1 FKVDYI
7 SLYTSPSVTLH
18 FGPTHQIYY
27 LPEVLLQRLGNI
39 PSRDAWTHE
48 IHLVDVDAS
57 IGHVLIHF
65 LHTGVYQ
72 TLNDEYI
79 EGAGYNHKTL
89 VRNEFQTAVLAL
101 EAAKKYSVPGLQELA
116 QVELERR
123 GREICLRDAVRA
135 IREESIAGT
144 SDENAW
150 LRDFVSKKVRWT
162 FEHDR
167 PILSAPELFENIESP
182 TLVRLLAQVIIS
194 LYSEEVDKLRKG
206 KTATDKK
213 STPEKKEDDDLWRI
227 LGFGRNAKNQEK
239 KNKGVLEEEHLS
251 PEPEPELVVDEPSPA
266 KEDDPWGCGWEKLA
280 PEPESVPEPQLEPE
294 PSKMEVDRYAG
305 LSKSQAKKLK
315 AKLDKE
321 VKLKEEEDA
330 KRQKEEEEEAAKIMQ
345 REEEEAELIPMET
358 GATSKDDDCE
368 LRLEHLF
375 RDNRWWDCKPCEL
388 YMQKAAL
395 KSYLV
400 GLPNVNELSTSNG

>member
-1 FKVDYI
+1 M
-7 SLYTSPSVTLH
+7 
-18 FGPTHQIYY
+18 
-27 LPEVLLQRLGNI
+27 GNI
-39 PSRDAWTHE
+39 PIRDAWTHE

-72 TLNDEYI
+72 TLNDEDI

-167 PILSAPELFENIESP
+167 PILSAPELFGNIESP

-239 KNKGVLEEEHLS
+239 KNKGVFEEEHLS
-251 PEPEPELVVDEPSPA
+251 PEPEPEPELVVDEPSPA

-280 PEPESVPEPQLEPE
+280 PEPESVPEPQLKPE

-321 VKLKEEEDA
+321 AKLKEEEDA
-330 KRQKEEEEEAAKIMQ
+330 KRQKEEEEVAEMMQREEEEAAKIMQ
-345 REEEEAELIPMET
+345 REEEEAELIRLEEEEAAATAGAGVSSLDSAMET

-400 GLPNVNELSTSNG
+400 GLPNGNELSTSNG